1 MFSIEVVQEIHLQS
15 IAVVRNGRTEILDDD
30 WGAVVSEI
38 VLSDE
43 FPEDALQGIEEFS
56 HLEIIFFFDRVD
68 EDRIVRQAR
77 HPRGNSNWPRVGIFA
92 QRGKN
97 RPNRL
102 GLTVVKLLEHRGRV
116 LRVTGLDAIDGTPVL
131 DIKPVMREFLPR
143 EDVRQ
148 PEWAVELMKGYW

>member
-56 HLEIIFFFDRVD
+56 HLEVIFFFDRAG

-77 HPRGNSNWPRVGIFA
+77 HPRGNSDWPKVGIFA

-97 RPNRL
+97 WADSCEAVGTSGPCAESDRSGRNRRHA
-102 GLTVVKLLEHRGRV
+102 GSGHKAG
-116 LRVTGLDAIDGTPVL
+116 DAGIPA
-131 DIKPVMREFLPR
+131 PR
-143 EDVRQ
+143 RCPAAGV
-148 PEWAVELMKGYW
+148 GS